1 MSEAVLVQLIIGSV
15 TLISLFV
22 HRIHGSRENKAIATT
37 INGQRTALM
46 DRIDAL
52 EREVTKMTVENMRLT
67 KERDEKG
74 KNETDSP

>member
-1 MSEAVLVQLIIGSV
+1 MSEAVTVQLIIGTV
-15 TLISLFV
+15 TLISLFI

>member
-1 MSEAVLVQLIIGSV
+1 MSEAIVVQLIIGSV
-15 TLISLFV
+15 TLIGLLI
-22 HRIHGSRENKAIATT
+22 HRIHGSRENKAIAIT

-52 EREVTKMTVENMRLT
+52 EREVTKMTVENLKLV
-67 KERDEKG
+67 KERNDRE

>member
-1 MSEAVLVQLIIGSV
+1 MSEAVTVQLIIGTV
-15 TLISLFV
+15 TLVSLFV
-22 HRIHGSRENKAIATT
+22 NRIHGSRENKAIATT